1 MKKSINILMTIFVIR
16 VLVSCCDCLDSIYL
30 KYTFDSIETV
40 HIDNSGQNPIYI
52 NSGTIPKEAYGIQI
66 QQTLKQIAFND
77 YNISGFSSAYA
88 TSCDCP
94 PEFQYFAQD
103 SIIGL
108 RIITLN
114 DFNTTHTSN
123 SDISEYFSIYN
134 YGGYTSIS
142 DFLNNSAIVYYEP
155 VSNDII
161 EIYLMQAPEISGE
174 HQFTVEL
181 SLSDGSVL
189 SSTTYFFSNW
199 GIEFSFSA
207 NHSSSLND
215 RHDKFT
221 SDVEKKYS
229 ENYFVTTG
237 SGASYSVL

>member
-1 MKKSINILMTIFVIR
+1 MKKPLIILMTIFVIR
-16 VLVSCCDCLDSIYL
+16 VLVSCCDCLDSTYL

-40 HIDNSGQNPIYI
+40 HIDNSGQNPNYI
-52 NSGTIPKEAYGIQI
+52 SSGTIPKEAYGIQI
-66 QQTLKQIAFND
+66 QQTLKQIALND
-77 YNISGFSSAYA
+77 YKISGFSSAYA

-94 PEFQYFAQD
+94 PEFQYSAQD

-114 DFNTTHTSN
+114 DFNNTHSSN
-123 SDISEYFSIYN
+123 SDIGEYFSIYN

-142 DFLNNSAIVYYEP
+142 DFLNNPAIVYYGP

-174 HQFTVEL
+174 HQFKVEL

-189 SSTTYFFSNW
+189 SSIT
-199 GIEFSFSA
+199 
-207 NHSSSLND
+207 SLI
-215 RHDKFT
+215 T
-221 SDVEKKYS
+221 LE
-229 ENYFVTTG
+229 
-237 SGASYSVL
+237 